1 MSIQLRELIA
11 ANCIVDG
18 VHLAVRYPGSSRA
31 EPSLNPKYFE
41 LSTDQQAHA
50 YISYIIVFSMPSS
63 NQLTIIIVTNLLQ
76 IKVPVYVFD
85 DYTNK
90 TTSKTDHEGCFEVE
104 LQLV

>member
-18 VHLAVRYPGSSRA
+18 VHLTVRYPGSSRA

-50 YISYIIVFSMPSS
+50 YISYIIVSSMPSS
-63 NQLTIIIVTNLLQ
+63 KATPIKFIVSRYPPASCRMTRSLFR
-76 IKVPVYVFD
+76 YFD
-85 DYTNK
+85 RCRPPAPPRPCDGK
-90 TTSKTDHEGCFEVE
+90 
-104 LQLV
+104 Q